1 MDANEG
7 RFDPQIT
14 QTTQISFSGRI
25 APVTNK
31 SRSAGTNAANSLIA
45 IDRTEKSA

>member
-1 MDANEG
+1 MDANEV

-14 QTTQISFSGRI
+14 QISFFGRI

-31 SRSAGTNAANSLIA
+31 SRSGSTNAANSLIA
-45 IDRTEKSA
+45 IYGTEKSV